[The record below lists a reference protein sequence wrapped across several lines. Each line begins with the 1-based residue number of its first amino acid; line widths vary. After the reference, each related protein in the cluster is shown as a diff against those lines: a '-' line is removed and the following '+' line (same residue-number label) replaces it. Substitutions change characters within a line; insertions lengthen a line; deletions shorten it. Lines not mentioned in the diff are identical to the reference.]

1 MKIAVTNM
9 KSRQVLEKL
18 AALRQTYWLQN
29 YTFTADQAAQYAAL
43 RQARWA
49 RVREMQAAVQVR

>member
-1 MKIAVTNM
+1 M